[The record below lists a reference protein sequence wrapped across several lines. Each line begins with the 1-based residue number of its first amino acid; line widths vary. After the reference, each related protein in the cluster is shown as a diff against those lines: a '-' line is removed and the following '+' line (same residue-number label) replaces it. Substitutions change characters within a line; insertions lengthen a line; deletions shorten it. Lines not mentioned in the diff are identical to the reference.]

1 MGKIPALIRP
11 LRNMKKEKKK
21 NNVADIISSIF
32 FVSFIRCTLLIK
44 PDL

>member
-11 LRNMKKEKKK
+11 LRNMKKKKKK
-21 NNVADIISSIF
+21 NNVVDIISSIF
-32 FVSFIRCTLLIK
+32 FSFRFRCTLLIK